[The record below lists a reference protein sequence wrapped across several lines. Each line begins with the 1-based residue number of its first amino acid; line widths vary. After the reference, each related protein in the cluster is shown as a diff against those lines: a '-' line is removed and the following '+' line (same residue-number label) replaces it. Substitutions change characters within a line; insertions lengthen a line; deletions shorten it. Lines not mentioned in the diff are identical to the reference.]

1 MNPFFF
7 EIVQGRSDRYSW
19 QLVTY
24 LGGEREV
31 IARSSRDWGSDGKAR
46 KAAKATKDAVC
57 SARVVAAPPRPGDI
71 RFEVVKDVLA
81 LNVTG
86 HSGTEQNG
94 RRSAAGPAPV
104 FPTMSRPA
112 DAPQADQPPVNQPH
126 SDQPRSE
133 QPPAGDGAAQAAAA
147 GAGTEAASA
156 SNGEAGKSGGDA
168 SDAPKS
174 GGGTQPK
181 ATTRR
186 SAPRTKATAAKS

>member
-7 EIVQGRSDRYSW
+7 EIVPGRSDRYSW

-31 IARSSRDWGSDGKAR
+31 IARSSRDWSSHRKAR
-46 KAAKATKDAVC
+46 KAAKATQDAVC
-57 SARVVAAPPRPGDI
+57 SARVVSAPPRPGDI

-104 FPTMSRPA
+104 FPAVSRPA
-112 DAPQADQPPVNQPH
+112 DPPQADQARGTQPH
-126 SDQPRSE
+126 AD
-133 QPPAGDGAAQAAAA
+133 QPPAGDGEAQAAPVGT
-147 GAGTEAASA
+147 GAEAAPA
-156 SNGEAGKSGGDA
+156 SNGDAAKSGGDA
-168 SDAPKS
+168 
-174 GGGTQPK
+174 QPK
-181 ATTRR
+181 APTRR
-186 SAPRTKATAAKS
+186 SATRTRAAAAKS